1 MTCAYCLKDKQR
13 VLPIH
18 LQKLGD
24 YQIHFLVL
32 LFSTVST
39 AQGLIGVACK
49 SYLCLTRAFKE
60 AADSYQRNTTTNLMT
75 QCDTV
80 VFCEAVSFYKSFWHG
95 CDNRALVILWE
106 LSIGTIPQYSL
117 LAPTGRER
125 EGVWPPAGTSQ
136 PCTVHTPCTLHCS
149 AQPCTVH
156 NPCWHITT
164 LHKPGWHIPAFPV
177 TLTLPCILKGSH
189 QCRALHCSTLCFPMN
204 CVELCCTEEG
214 CTTVVDM
221 VEIGALWAEE
231 AWGNQPHLGDCR
243 RLSCHST
250 QTFAPP
256 S

>member
-18 LQKLGD
+18 LQKPGV

-39 AQGLIGVACK
+39 AQGLIGVTCK
-49 SYLCLTRAFKE
+49 SFLCLTRAFKE

-95 CDNRALVILWE
+95 CDNRALVVLWE

-156 NPCWHITT
+156 HPAQPLLAHHNPAQARLAHPSLPRHSYSS
-164 LHKPGWHIPAFPV
+164 LHPKGF
-177 TLTLPCILKGSH
+177 TSMPCI
-189 QCRALHCSTLCFPMN
+189 ALQHTLLSN
-204 CVELCCTEEG
+204 ELCG
-214 CTTVVDM
+214 TV
-221 VEIGALWAEE
+221 L
-231 AWGNQPHLGDCR
+231 HRR
-243 RLSCHST
+243 RLHYGGGHGGDWST
-250 QTFAPP
+250 V
-256 S
+256 SRGGVR